1 MQAHLSHRVRFFLW
15 ALPLAGLLF
24 IVGIILRGPSLDPSL
39 EPDRFAQAAVAA
51 PAAAAWLAIFI
62 GMVVELI
69 GFWALYAYLA
79 ADALERPAFWGMIFS
94 LIGVALILPLM
105 GFMGLA
111 APVAGNLYLQGQQA
125 VMEVAVAM
133 VAAGPALVVA
143 GVSGLTYIAGSIL
156 FAVALWRQG
165 NVPKWLVIA
174 YALQAPLLSFAALFS
189 FAAELLG
196 AVLLVASSGWIAW
209 QARQVMPAEE
219 DAGNII
225 TAH

>member
-1 MQAHLSHRVRFFLW
+1 MQAHISNRVRLFLW

-24 IVGIILRGPSLDPSL
+24 TIGIILRGPSLDPSL

-51 PAAAAWLAIFI
+51 GAATAWLIIFI
-62 GMVVELI
+62 GMVLELL
-69 GFWALYAYLA
+69 GFGALYTYLA
-79 ADALERPAFWGMIFS
+79 DDTSERPAFWGMIFS

-111 APVAGNLYLQGQQA
+111 APVVGRLYLQGQPE
-125 VMEVAVAM
+125 VMSVAVVM
-133 VAAGPALVVA
+133 AADGPALVVA

-165 NVPKWLVIA
+165 NVPKWLIIA

-196 AVLLVASSGWIAW
+196 AVLLVASSGWIVW
-209 QARQVMPAEE
+209 RARQAMPAEE
-219 DAGNII
+219 GTGKTI